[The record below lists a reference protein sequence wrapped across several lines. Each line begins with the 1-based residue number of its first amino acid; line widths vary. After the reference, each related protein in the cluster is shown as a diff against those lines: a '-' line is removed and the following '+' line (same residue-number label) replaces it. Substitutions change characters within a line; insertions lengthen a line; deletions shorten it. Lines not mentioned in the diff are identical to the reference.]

1 VDFALQPGQ
10 AYRVETDTAAV
21 WTLVGRVLP
30 ADSVDFQLESTTGTD
45 YTWISLPLDLDTL
58 SMTSDLEA
66 HIESNSSP
74 AADCYTV
81 SEWNATAQTY
91 TIYST
96 IPIPQGDFTIRAGRP
111 YRVET
116 DTSAAWPSP

>member
-1 VDFALQPGQ
+1 MA
-10 AYRVETDTAAV
+10 E
-21 WTLVGRVLP
+21 
-30 ADSVDFQLESTTGTD
+30 DSVSFQLESTTGTD
-45 YTWISLPLDLDTL
+45 YTWISVPLHLDIL

-74 AADCYTV
+74 AANCYTV
-81 SEWNATAQTY
+81 SAWNAAAQTY

-96 IPIPQGDFTIRAGRP
+96 IPIPQGDFAIRAGRP

-116 DTSAAWPSP
+116 NTSAVWPAP